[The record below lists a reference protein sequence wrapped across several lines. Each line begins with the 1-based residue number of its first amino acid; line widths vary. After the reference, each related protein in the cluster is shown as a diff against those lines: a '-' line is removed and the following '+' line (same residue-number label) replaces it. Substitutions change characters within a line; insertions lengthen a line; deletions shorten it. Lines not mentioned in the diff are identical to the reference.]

1 MYSVVTSGAVRGIAS
16 YLIRVEIDCTEGL
29 PFFSMVGF
37 AGTEVREAGERVRV
51 AMRNAGYG
59 MDPRRITVNLAPAN
73 IPKRGIVIDLPV
85 AVGLLVSEGAV
96 PLSSVGE
103 TLVLGELGLN
113 GEIRPVRGVLAIVKL
128 AMDSGVPL
136 CILPMDNLAEAHAIT
151 GVRCAGV
158 RTLRELVAFMNLDP
172 AGKQRVIQEQK
183 QRLDNAAASR
193 TQRRHRYTDLSA
205 VKGQA
210 QAKRAL
216 EIAAA
221 GYHNL
226 YMSGPPGSGKSLLAS
241 CLPGLMPSM
250 SEEECMEVSSVYSVA
265 GRLPEDGSLIRER
278 PFVAPHHTVTR
289 AALIGGGSSPGPG
302 AISLAHNG
310 VLFLDEMPEFGRI
323 RLDLL
328 RQPMEEREIRIT
340 RSYGTFRFPAR
351 FLLAG
356 AGNPCICGRF
366 PSASC
371 TCTESQLR
379 MYRQRISGPLMDRMD
394 IRLHVTEP
402 RISELQG
409 ETGSS
414 AAGGSMSGDD
424 IARSGTDDTLREES
438 PVVRQ
443 RVEEAAAR
451 QRFRYADTGISFN
464 AELSAEDTARYCRL
478 GSRENRFM
486 RQLLEGRQI
495 SARAYHRILRVA
507 RTIADLDGAEEI
519 REDHLAEACLL
530 RGTEDRDLHMQG
542 GRNY

>member
-59 MDPRRITVNLAPAN
+59 MEPRRITVNLAPAN
-73 IPKRGIVIDLPV
+73 IPKRGIVIDLPI

-96 PLSSVGE
+96 PLSAAGE
-103 TLVLGELGLN
+103 ALVLGELGLD

-128 AMDSGVPL
+128 AMESGVPM
-136 CILPMDNLAEAHAIT
+136 CVLPMDNLAEAHAIA
-151 GVRCAGV
+151 GVRCVGV
-158 RTLRELVAFMNLDP
+158 CTLRELVRFMNLP
-172 AGKQRVIQEQK
+172 PEKRLQVMQEQK
-183 QRLDNAAASR
+183 ERLDAAADSR
-193 TQRRHRYTDLSA
+193 TVQAPGYTDLSA

-221 GYHNL
+221 GYHNI

-250 SEEECMEVSSVYSVA
+250 SEEECLEVSAVYSVA
-265 GRLPEDGSLIRER
+265 GRLPREGGLIRVR

-289 AALIGGGSSPGPG
+289 AALIGGGTSPGPG

-310 VLFLDEMPEFGRI
+310 VLFLDEMPEFGRAQ
-323 RLDLL
+323 LDLL

-356 AGNPCICGRF
+356 AGNPCLCGRF
-366 PSASC
+366 PSDSC
-371 TCTESQLR
+371 TCTEAQIR

-402 RISELQG
+402 RVSELQEEAADG
-409 ETGSS
+409 TGGQ
-414 AAGGSMSGDD
+414 A
-424 IARSGTDDTLREES
+424 ES
-438 PVVRQ
+438 PAVRD

-451 QRFRYADTGISFN
+451 QHYRYARAGIAFN

-478 GSRENRFM
+478 GTREKRFM
-486 RQLLEGRQI
+486 RQLLEGRQV
-495 SARAYHRILRVA
+495 SARSYHRILRVA
-507 RTIADLDGAEEI
+507 RTIADLDGVEDI

-530 RGTEDRDLHMQG
+530 RGTEDRELRMRG
-542 GRNY
+542 GRGY